1 MVAVTSPRRDMPEY
15 DRDPPTTHDAS
26 TTSHPKRDPFAAMTD
41 VGGDHNSPK
50 QEMPPA
56 KKF

>member
-1 MVAVTSPRRDMPEY
+1 MPEY